1 MTTDAP
7 ADVGT
12 DPATDGTPTARR
24 TRRAPRRHTV
34 GDVVRT
40 LLRGLGQTLIT
51 LGLVLLLFCVYE
63 LKITNLVT
71 EREQERLTEQL
82 ERSWAE
88 PQRRPGLQPVA
99 VELGTG
105 VAVLRIPRL
114 GADWNAE
121 PPVVVEGT
129 NVADL
134 KKGPGRLVDSA
145 QPGELGNLVI
155 SGHRTTYGAPFA
167 DIDRLQPGDAVVV
180 ETRDT
185 WFTYRVTGTEI
196 VAPTAVEVTLPVPD
210 QPGVEPTQ
218 SVLTMTTCH
227 PRYSARQRMI
237 VFSTL
242 EQALPKADGVPP
254 ALDPAL
260 VAG

>member
-1 MTTDAP
+1 MTTD
-7 ADVGT
+7 VT
-12 DPATDGTPTARR
+12 R
-24 TRRAPRRHTV
+24 TRVAHAAPRPHTT
-34 GDVVRT
+34 GDAVRT
-40 LLRGLGQTLIT
+40 LLRGFGQTLIT

-71 EREQERLTEQL
+71 AREQERLTEQL

-88 PQRRPGLQPVA
+88 PQARPGQEPVA
-99 VELGTG
+99 VEMGNG

-114 GADWNAE
+114 GEGWNAQ

-129 NVADL
+129 GVGDL
-134 KKGPGRLVDSA
+134 KKGPGRMVDSA

-167 DIDRLQPGDAVVV
+167 DLDRLQPGDAVVV
-180 ETRDT
+180 ETRET
-185 WFTYRVTGTEI
+185 WFTYRVTGIEI
-196 VAPTAVEVTLPVPD
+196 VPPSAVEVTLPVPGE
-210 QPGVEPTQ
+210 PGVAPTQ
-218 SVLTMTTCH
+218 SVMTMTTCH

-242 EQALPKADGVPP
+242 EQALPKADGVPT

-260 VAG
+260 LEG